1 MRDIRRGAAAVGLAA
16 ALTVGPLS
24 ATAFAQETG
33 GNSGA
38 GGNATSSAT
47 SGTATSA
54 NGGNG
59 GNGGGAAG
67 SAGSAAISVASCSGT
82 SCSVTLGGNGSR
94 VEVFGAKISLRGLQ
108 GGQAALRVGD
118 QDVFCRPGQRISL
131 GSLRLECTAI
141 AADSVEFTV
150 SVS

>member
-1 MRDIRRGAAAVGLAA
+1 MPNIRRGAAAVGLAA

-33 GNSGA
+33 SA

-54 NGGNG
+54 NGG
-59 GNGGGAAG
+59 GAA
-67 SAGSAAISVASCSGT
+67 AGSAAISVASCSGA
-82 SCSVTLGGNGSR
+82 SCFVTLAGDGSK
-94 VEVFGAKISLRGLQ
+94 VEVFGATISLRGLQ
-108 GGQAALRVGD
+108 DGQAALRVGD

-131 GSLRLECTAI
+131 GSLRLACTAI
-141 AADSVEFTV
+141 AANSVEFTV

>member
-1 MRDIRRGAAAVGLAA
+1 MPNIRRGAAAVGLAA

-33 GNSGA
+33 GNGGA

-59 GNGGGAAG
+59 VGAA
-67 SAGSAAISVASCSGT
+67 AGSAAISVASCSGT
-82 SCSVTLGGNGSR
+82 SCSVTLGGNGSK
-94 VEVFGAKISLRGLQ
+94 VEVFGATISLRGLQ
-108 GGQAALRVGD
+108 DGQAALRVGD

>member
-1 MRDIRRGAAAVGLAA
+1 MPNIRRGAAAVGLAA

-33 GNSGA
+33 GNGGA

-59 GNGGGAAG
+59 GGAAT
-67 SAGSAAISVASCSGT
+67 GSAAISVASCSGT
-82 SCSVTLGGNGSR
+82 SCSVTLGGNGSK

-108 GGQAALRVGD
+108 DGQAALRVGD

>member
-1 MRDIRRGAAAVGLAA
+1 MPNIRRGAAAVGLAA

-33 GNSGA
+33 GNGGA

-54 NGGNG
+54 NG

-82 SCSVTLGGNGSR
+82 SCSVTLGGNGSK

-108 GGQAALRVGD
+108 DGQAALRVGD

>member
-1 MRDIRRGAAAVGLAA
+1 MRNIRRGAAAVGLAA

-33 GNSGA
+33 GNGGA

-47 SGTATSA
+47 SDTATSA
-54 NGGNG
+54 NGGNR
-59 GNGGGAAG
+59 GGAA
-67 SAGSAAISVASCSGT
+67 AGSAAISVASCSGT
-82 SCSVTLGGNGSR
+82 SCSVTLGGNGSK
-94 VEVFGAKISLRGLQ
+94 VEVFGPTISLRGLQ

-141 AADSVEFTV
+141 AANSVEFTV
-150 SVS
+150 SGS